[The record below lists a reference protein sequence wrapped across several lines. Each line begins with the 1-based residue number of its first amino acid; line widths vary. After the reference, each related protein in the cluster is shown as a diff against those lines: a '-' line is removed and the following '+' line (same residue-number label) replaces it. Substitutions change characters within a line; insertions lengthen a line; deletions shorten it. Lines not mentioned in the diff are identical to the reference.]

1 MESNQKDKKSKIFL
15 YAVIAILAITN
26 GLLGYKLYTG
36 KKDNVFL
43 TQQNETLNEDR
54 KSLEEELTSLS
65 NELEATK
72 SSEAQKD
79 SAISELQ
86 TQLERKVAQLRTALN
101 GKNLSKKELTK
112 LRAEISS
119 LRAES
124 TAFQNKIR
132 ALEDELAVTTQ
143 NLNQTT
149 TKLTAEKQVTEKLNT
164 TIAQKEAV
172 IAKGKQLIADQVSV
186 TGIKIR
192 KSGKEVETSKTRRT
206 DAIKATFRIQ
216 ENKIA
221 DAGDKPLY
229 VKITGPDGVTFEP
242 LNGSN
247 GEFQLADGGAAKYS
261 VMKIIDYKNTDQIV
275 DVYHK
280 KGTEYAEGI
289 YSVEVFADKVS
300 IGKSSVTLR

>member
-1 MESNQKDKKSKIFL
+1 METKEKDKKSKIFL

-43 TQQNETLNEDR
+43 TQQNETLNTD
-54 KSLEEELTSLS
+54 KQSLEAELSSLA

-72 SSEAQKD
+72 TSEAQKD
-79 SAISELQ
+79 SEISELQ
-86 TQLERKVAQLRTALN
+86 VKLERKVSQLRAALN
-101 GKNLSKKELTK
+101 TKNLSKKELASLK
-112 LRAEISS
+112 SEIAS
-119 LRAES
+119 LRDEN

-149 TKLTAEKQVTEKLNT
+149 TKLNEEKEVTEKLNS
-164 TIAQKEAV
+164 TIVQRDKV
-172 IAKGKQLIADQVSV
+172 IEKGKQLIADQVSV
-186 TGIKIR
+186 KGIKIR
-192 KSGKEVETSKTRRT
+192 KNGKEVETSKTRRT

-216 ENKIA
+216 ANKIA

-247 GEFQLADGGAAKYS
+247 GEFKLSDGGTAKYS
-261 VMKIIDYKNTDQIV
+261 VMKIINYNNTDQVV

-280 KGTEYAEGI
+280 KGSEYAEGI
-289 YSVEVFADKVS
+289 YTVEVFADLVS